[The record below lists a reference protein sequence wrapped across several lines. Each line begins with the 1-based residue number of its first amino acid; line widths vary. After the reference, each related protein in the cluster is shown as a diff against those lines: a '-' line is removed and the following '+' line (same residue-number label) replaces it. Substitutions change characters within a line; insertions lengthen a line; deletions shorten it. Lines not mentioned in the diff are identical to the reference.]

1 MGETENIQHDAL
13 MKVMESA
20 TQAMKDAEAKIHELR
35 AGLAAIHQL
44 ALDLPCSCWINQPK
58 CPVCQMVEMSANG

>member
-1 MGETENIQHDAL
+1 MGETENIQHEAL

-20 TQAMKDAEAKIHELR
+20 TQAIKEAEIEIRRLQ
-35 AGLAAIHQL
+35 AIIGKLHQF

-58 CPVCQMVEMSANG
+58 CPVCQMVEMSGNG

>member
-1 MGETENIQHDAL
+1 MGETE
-13 MKVMESA
+13 A
-20 TQAMKDAEAKIHELR
+20 TLQDVIAKATAVMKDAEIEIRRLQ
-35 AGLAAIHQL
+35 AIISKLHQF